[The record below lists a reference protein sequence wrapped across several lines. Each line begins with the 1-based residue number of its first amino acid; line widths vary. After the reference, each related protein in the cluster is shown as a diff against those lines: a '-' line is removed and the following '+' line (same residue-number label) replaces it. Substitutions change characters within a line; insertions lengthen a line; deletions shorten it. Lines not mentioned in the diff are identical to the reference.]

1 VEARPSAA
9 AQLFVIACGTAP
21 VRPVRLA
28 LRGIDEVALRRG
40 DAIDVDPPHRRPR
53 RAVLGVPDPR
63 MSSTHARFVNVDKQW
78 HVEDRGSRNGTFV
91 NGVRVEQAVLADGD
105 VIDAGDTVLR
115 YRDALAAG
123 GEPVYS
129 VDPATPRGLGSLVPE
144 IQRELGELQKAAASL
159 LTVLVEGETGTGKEL
174 VARAVHAASS
184 RRGQFVAV
192 NCGALPRERVAAELF
207 GWRRG
212 AFPGAVADHPGLVRA
227 SDGGTLFLDEIGDL
241 PLADQVTLLRTLQER
256 EVLPIAATQP
266 IRVDL
271 RVVAATH
278 RPLDELAAGEQFR
291 HDLLARLAGFRVQ
304 LRPLRE
310 RREDLGLLVGEM
322 LRAHGAEGAPIRVAA
337 WRALLAA
344 PWPANVRELEHAF
357 EITGTPPRASDA
369 ERDRLVTSMR
379 RHGGN
384 IAAVAR
390 ELGKAR
396 MQVQRWL
403 RRYEIDPDTFRRS

>member
-1 VEARPSAA
+1 
-9 AQLFVIACGTAP
+9 
-21 VRPVRLA
+21 
-28 LRGIDEVALRRG
+28 
-40 DAIDVDPPHRRPR
+40 
-53 RAVLGVPDPR
+53 
-63 MSSTHARFVNVDKQW
+63 
-78 HVEDRGSRNGTFV
+78 
-91 NGVRVEQAVLADGD
+91 
-105 VIDAGDTVLR
+105 
-115 YRDALAAG
+115 
-123 GEPVYS
+123 
-129 VDPATPRGLGSLVPE
+129 
-144 IQRELGELQKAAASL
+144 
-159 LTVLVEGETGTGKEL
+159 
-174 VARAVHAASS
+174 
-184 RRGQFVAV
+184 
-192 NCGALPRERVAAELF
+192 
-207 GWRRG
+207 
-212 AFPGAVADHPGLVRA
+212 
-227 SDGGTLFLDEIGDL
+227 
-241 PLADQVTLLRTLQER
+241 
-256 EVLPIAATQP
+256 VLPIVATQP
-266 IRVDL
+266 IRVDF

-344 PWPANVRELEHAF
+344 PWPANVRELEHALGRALLRRTSDGALAF